1 MSDLNFVLIG
11 GWVCQNPNEGDLRY
25 MQNGNCIFKF
35 SMASSRSV
43 KNGEQWENRPIF
55 VNVTTFGS
63 LAERLK
69 DKMYKGVEVV
79 VQGRLDQDR
88 WQDKETQKSR
98 EKIYIVAD
106 TVKVLSSAQQSQQP
120 NFNNNGYAQGQE
132 YQQEFP
138 SDIPFGG

>member
-1 MSDLNFVLIG
+1 
-11 GWVCQNPNEGDLRY
+11 
-25 MQNGNCIFKF
+25 MQNGGCIFKF

-43 KNGEQWENRPIF
+43 KNGDQWENRPIF

-88 WQDKETQKSR
+88 WQDKETQKQR
-98 EKIYIVAD
+98 EKIYIVAEN
-106 TVKVLSSAQQSQQP
+106 VKVLGSAQQSQQS